1 MTSPAGGPDRPHR
14 NPDDGTVLDM
24 PAIKKPLERETLP
37 CVHAVTNDEI
47 MLRPGF
53 LRKALA
59 VMRVLGDKGA
69 IHVRSQL
76 LDSPTLYSITLA
88 LLELHEQTNCWCIV
102 NDRVDIALACGANG
116 VQLTHKSIAVPD
128 VHAIAPGLYVGA
140 SVHSADEARDAEKSG
155 ADWCV
160 AGHVFETE
168 THPGVPRRA
177 STFISEVV
185 AAVDY
190 PVIAIGGIR
199 PEHVRSLVHR
209 GAHGVAA
216 IRGIWNDENS
226 ELAASRYLSQ
236 V

>member
-1 MTSPAGGPDRPHR
+1 MTTPPVNASMED
-14 NPDDGTVLDM
+14 
-24 PAIKKPLERETLP
+24 LP
-37 CVHAVTNDEI
+37 CIHAVTNDEI

-53 LRKALA
+53 LRKAMGI
-59 VMRVLGDKGA
+59 MRVLGGKGA

-76 LDSPTLYSITLA
+76 LDSPTLYSLTLA
-88 LLELHEQTNCWCIV
+88 LLELHEQTKCWCII
-102 NDRVDIALACGANG
+102 NDRVDIALACGVQG

-128 VHAIAPGLYVGA
+128 VQAIAPALLIGA
-140 SVHSADEARDAEKSG
+140 SVHSSDEARDAEQAG

-168 THPGVPRRA
+168 SHPGAPRREK
-177 STFISEVV
+177 TFVSDVV
-185 AAVDY
+185 AAVSF

-199 PEHVRSLVHR
+199 PEHVHSLVHR

-216 IRGIWNDENS
+216 IRGIWNDENP

>member
-1 MTSPAGGPDRPHR
+1 MSATAAAPVRGAATD
-14 NPDDGTVLDM
+14 
-24 PAIKKPLERETLP
+24 LP

-53 LRKALA
+53 IRKAMA

-69 IHVRSQL
+69 IHIRSQL
-76 LDSPTLYSITLA
+76 LDTPTLFSLTLA
-88 LLELHEQTNCWCIV
+88 LLELHEQTKCWCIV
-102 NDRVDIALACGANG
+102 NDRVDIAIACGVQG

-128 VHAIAPGLYVGA
+128 VRTIGPALRIGA
-140 SVHSADEARDAEKSG
+140 SVHSPDEARDAEQAG
-155 ADWCV
+155 AEWCV
-160 AGHVFETE
+160 AGNVFETPS
-168 THPGVPRRA
+168 HPGMPRRET
-177 STFISEVV
+177 TFINDVV
-185 AAVDY
+185 AVVSF

>member
-1 MTSPAGGPDRPHR
+1 VTAAAEVVPEA
-14 NPDDGTVLDM
+14 
-24 PAIKKPLERETLP
+24 ELP
-37 CVHAVTNDEI
+37 VVHAVTSDEI

-53 LRKALA
+53 LRKAMA

-88 LLELHEQTNCWCIV
+88 LLELHQQTQCWCIV
-102 NDRVDIALACGANG
+102 NDRVDVALACGVQG
-116 VQLTHKSIAVPD
+116 VQLTHKSISVPD
-128 VHAIAPGLYVGA
+128 VQRIAPALKIGA
-140 SVHSADEARDAEKSG
+140 SVHSPDEARDAERAG

-160 AGHVFETE
+160 AGHVFETQS
-168 THPGVPRRA
+168 HPGLPRQE
-177 STFISEVV
+177 SSFISDVV
-185 AAVDY
+185 AAVRI

-209 GAHGVAA
+209 GAYGVAA

>member
-1 MTSPAGGPDRPHR
+1 MATAAQPEPVA
-14 NPDDGTVLDM
+14 
-24 PAIKKPLERETLP
+24 ELP

-53 LRKALA
+53 LRKAMG

-76 LDSPTLYSITLA
+76 LDTPTLFSLTLA
-88 LLELHEQTNCWCIV
+88 LIELHEQTKCWCIV
-102 NDRVDIALACGANG
+102 NDRVDIALACGVQG
-116 VQLTHKSIAVPD
+116 VQLTHKSISVPD
-128 VHAIAPGLYVGA
+128 VRRIAPALRVGA
-140 SVHSADEARDAEKSG
+140 SIHSPDEARDAERAG
-155 ADWCV
+155 AEWCV
-160 AGHVFETE
+160 AGSVFETPS
-168 THPGVPRRA
+168 HPGMPRQET
-177 STFISEVV
+177 TFMNDVV
-185 AAVDY
+185 ASVRL

>member
-1 MTSPAGGPDRPHR
+1 MTTPAVKASMD
-14 NPDDGTVLDM
+14 
-24 PAIKKPLERETLP
+24 ELP
-37 CVHAVTNDEI
+37 CIHAITNDEI

-53 LRKALA
+53 LKKAMG
-59 VMRVLGDKGA
+59 VMRQLGDKGA

-76 LDSPTLYSITLA
+76 LDSPTLYSLTLA
-88 LLELHEQTNCWCIV
+88 LLELNAQTKCWCIV
-102 NDRVDIALACGANG
+102 NDRVDIALACGVQG

-128 VHAIAPGLYVGA
+128 VQRIAPALLIGA
-140 SVHSADEARDAEKSG
+140 SVHSAEEARDAEQAG

-160 AGHVFETE
+160 AGHVFETAS
-168 THPGVPRRA
+168 HPGEPRREK
-177 STFISEVV
+177 TFINDVV
-185 AAVDY
+185 AAVSF

-199 PEHVRSLVHR
+199 PEHVNSLVHR

-216 IRGIWNDENS
+216 IRGIWNDENP

>member
-1 MTSPAGGPDRPHR
+1 VTNPTDAG
-14 NPDDGTVLDM
+14 NPLAAPVPQL
-24 PAIKKPLERETLP
+24 KKALTREELP
-37 CVHAVTNDEI
+37 CVHAVTTDEI

-53 LRKALA
+53 LRKALGI
-59 VMRVLGDKGA
+59 MRVLGGKGA

-76 LDSPTLYSITLA
+76 LDSPTIYSITLA
-88 LLELHEQTNCWCIV
+88 LLELHAQTQCWCIV

-116 VQLTHKSIAVPD
+116 VQLTHKSIPVPD
-128 VHAIAPGLYVGA
+128 VHTIAPALRVGA
-140 SVHSADEARDAEKSG
+140 SVHSPQEAIDAEKSG

-160 AGHVFETE
+160 AGHVFETPS
-168 THPGVPRRA
+168 HPDVPRRE
-177 STFISEVV
+177 SSFIPEVV
-185 AAVDY
+185 AAVSF

-216 IRGIWNDENS
+216 IRGIWDDENS

>member
-1 MTSPAGGPDRPHR
+1 MSTSAPAVPPRAP
-14 NPDDGTVLDM
+14 
-24 PAIKKPLERETLP
+24 IEELP
-37 CVHAVTNDEI
+37 VVHAVTSDEI

-53 LRKALA
+53 LRKAMA
-59 VMRVLGDKGA
+59 VMKVLEGKGA

-88 LLELHEQTNCWCIV
+88 LLELHEQTRCWCIV
-102 NDRVDIALACGANG
+102 NDRVDIALACGAQG

-128 VHAIAPGLYVGA
+128 VQRIAPALRIGA
-140 SVHSADEARDAEKSG
+140 SVHSADEARDAEQAG

-160 AGHVFETE
+160 AGHVFETP
-168 THPGVPRRA
+168 THPGEPRRE
-177 STFISEVV
+177 TNFIPDVV
-185 AAVDY
+185 AAVRL

>member
-1 MTSPAGGPDRPHR
+1 MSTAATPAVVKAP
-14 NPDDGTVLDM
+14 
-24 PAIKKPLERETLP
+24 IEELP
-37 CVHAVTNDEI
+37 VVHAVTNDEI

-53 LRKALA
+53 LRKAMSI
-59 VMRVLGDKGA
+59 MRVLEGKGA

-76 LDSPTLYSITLA
+76 LDTPTLYSITLA
-88 LLELHEQTNCWCIV
+88 LLELHEQTKCWCIV
-102 NDRVDIALACGANG
+102 NDRVDVALACGVQG

-128 VHAIAPGLYVGA
+128 VQRIAPALLIGA
-140 SVHSADEARDAEKSG
+140 SVHSADEARDAEQAG

-160 AGHVFETE
+160 AGHVFETPS
-168 THPGVPRRA
+168 HPGEPRRENN
-177 STFISEVV
+177 FIPDVV
-185 AAVDY
+185 AAVKV

-216 IRGIWNDENS
+216 IRGIWNDENA

>member
-1 MTSPAGGPDRPHR
+1 LTAP
-14 NPDDGTVLDM
+14 
-24 PAIKKPLERETLP
+24 ETKAAVSELP
-37 CVHAVTNDEI
+37 CVHAVTTDEI

-53 LRKALA
+53 LRQALA
-59 VMRVLGDKGA
+59 IMRVLGDKGA
-69 IHVRSQL
+69 IHIRSQL

-88 LLELHEQTNCWCIV
+88 LLEVHAQTKCWCII
-102 NDRVDIALACGANG
+102 NDRVDIALACGVQG

-128 VHAIAPGLYVGA
+128 VQSIAPALLIGA
-140 SVHSADEARDAEKSG
+140 SVHSADEARDAEKAG

-160 AGHVFETE
+160 AGNVFETP
-168 THPGVPRRA
+168 THPGQPRREN
-177 STFISEVV
+177 TFISEVV
-185 AAVDY
+185 AAVSL

-216 IRGIWNDENS
+216 IRGIWDDENS

>member
-1 MTSPAGGPDRPHR
+1 MED
-14 NPDDGTVLDM
+14 
-24 PAIKKPLERETLP
+24 LP
-37 CVHAVTNDEI
+37 RIHAVTNDEI

-53 LRKALA
+53 LRKAMGI
-59 VMRVLGDKGA
+59 MRILGGKGA

-76 LDSPTLYSITLA
+76 LDSPTLYSLTLA
-88 LLELHEQTNCWCIV
+88 LLELNEQTKCWCII
-102 NDRVDIALACGANG
+102 NDRVDIALACGVQG

-128 VHAIAPGLYVGA
+128 VQAIAPALLIGA
-140 SVHSADEARDAEKSG
+140 SVHSSEEARDAERAG

-168 THPGVPRRA
+168 SHPGAPRREK
-177 STFISEVV
+177 TFVSDVV
-185 AAVDY
+185 AAVSF

-199 PEHVRSLVHR
+199 PEHVHSLVHR

-216 IRGIWNDENS
+216 IRGIWNDENP

>member
-1 MTSPAGGPDRPHR
+1 MTASTSPAKQS
-14 NPDDGTVLDM
+14 
-24 PAIKKPLERETLP
+24 IEELP
-37 CVHAVTNDEI
+37 VVHAVTSDEI

-53 LRKALA
+53 LRKAMG
-59 VMRVLGDKGA
+59 VMKVLENKGA
-69 IHVRSQL
+69 IHIRSQL
-76 LDSPTLYSITLA
+76 LDSPTLYSIALA
-88 LLELHEQTNCWCIV
+88 LLELHEQTKCWCII
-102 NDRVDIALACGANG
+102 NDRVDIALACGVQG
-116 VQLTHKSIAVPD
+116 VQLTHTSISLTD
-128 VHAIAPGLYVGA
+128 VQRIARSILIGD
-140 SVHSADEARDAEKSG
+140 SVHSPAEAKDAEQAG

-160 AGHVFETE
+160 AGHVFETP
-168 THPGVPRRA
+168 THPGEPRRENN
-177 STFISEVV
+177 FIPDVV
-185 AAVDY
+185 AAVEV

>member
-1 MTSPAGGPDRPHR
+1 MDA
-14 NPDDGTVLDM
+14 
-24 PAIKKPLERETLP
+24 LP
-37 CVHAVTNDEI
+37 VVHAVTNDEI

-53 LRKALA
+53 LRKAMGI
-59 VMRVLGDKGA
+59 MRVLGDKGA

-76 LDSPTLYSITLA
+76 LDSPTLYSLTLA
-88 LLELHEQTNCWCIV
+88 VLELHEQTKCWCIV
-102 NDRVDIALACGANG
+102 NDRVDIALACGVQG
-116 VQLTHKSIAVPD
+116 VQLTHKSISVPD
-128 VHAIAPGLYVGA
+128 VQRIAPALRVGA
-140 SVHSADEARDAEKSG
+140 SVHSAAEAKDAELAG

-160 AGHVFETE
+160 AGNVFETPS
-168 THPGVPRRA
+168 HPGLPRKET
-177 STFISEVV
+177 SFIPDVV
-185 AAVDY
+185 AAVSL

-209 GAHGVAA
+209 GAHGIAA

>member
-1 MTSPAGGPDRPHR
+1 MTDAPAKAP
-14 NPDDGTVLDM
+14 
-24 PAIKKPLERETLP
+24 IEELP
-37 CVHAVTNDEI
+37 CVHAITNDEI

-53 LRKALA
+53 LRKAMG

-76 LDSPTLYSITLA
+76 LDTPTLYSLTLA
-88 LLELHEQTNCWCIV
+88 LLELQEQTKCWCIT
-102 NDRVDIALACGANG
+102 NDRVDIALACGVRG
-116 VQLTHKSIAVPD
+116 VQLTHKSITVPD
-128 VHAIAPGLYVGA
+128 VQMIAPALRIGA
-140 SVHSADEARDAEKSG
+140 SVHSPDEARDAEQAG

-160 AGHVFETE
+160 AGHVFETS
-168 THPGVPRRA
+168 THPELPRREN
-177 STFISEVV
+177 SFINDVV
-185 AAVDY
+185 SAVSF

-209 GAHGVAA
+209 GAHGIAA
-216 IRGIWNDENS
+216 IRGIWSDENP

>member
-1 MTSPAGGPDRPHR
+1 MTSPPVKASIED
-14 NPDDGTVLDM
+14 
-24 PAIKKPLERETLP
+24 LP
-37 CVHAVTNDEI
+37 RIHAVTNDEI

-53 LRKALA
+53 LRKAMGI
-59 VMRVLGDKGA
+59 MRILGGKGA

-76 LDSPTLYSITLA
+76 LDSPTLYSLTLA
-88 LLELHEQTNCWCIV
+88 LLELNEQTKCWCII
-102 NDRVDIALACGANG
+102 NDRVDIALACGVQG

-128 VHAIAPGLYVGA
+128 VQAIAPALLIGA
-140 SVHSADEARDAEKSG
+140 SVHSSEEARDAERAG

-168 THPGVPRRA
+168 SHPGAPRREK
-177 STFISEVV
+177 TFVSDVV
-185 AAVDY
+185 AAVSF

-199 PEHVRSLVHR
+199 PEHVHSLVHR

-216 IRGIWNDENS
+216 IRGIWNDENP

>member
-1 MTSPAGGPDRPHR
+1 MTASPPVK
-14 NPDDGTVLDM
+14 T
-24 PAIKKPLERETLP
+24 PLENLP
-37 CVHAVTNDEI
+37 CVHAVTTDEI

-59 VMRVLGDKGA
+59 IMRVLGDKGA

-76 LDSPTLYSITLA
+76 LDTPTLYSITLA
-88 LLELHEQTNCWCIV
+88 LLEVHEQTRCWCIV
-102 NDRVDIALACGANG
+102 NDRVDIALACGVQG
-116 VQLTHKSIAVPD
+116 VQLTHKSIAVRD
-128 VHAIAPGLYVGA
+128 VQVIAPELRIGA
-140 SVHSADEARDAEKSG
+140 SVHSPDEARDAEKAG

-160 AGHVFETE
+160 AGHVFETPS
-168 THPGVPRRA
+168 HPSEPRRE
-177 STFISEVV
+177 SSFINEVV
-185 AAVDY
+185 AAVSF

-199 PEHVRSLVHR
+199 PEHVRALVHK

>member
-1 MTSPAGGPDRPHR
+1 MTSPADAD
-14 NPDDGTVLDM
+14 NPVA
-24 PAIKKPLERETLP
+24 PATQAAKKPLTRAEFPT
-37 CVHAVTNDEI
+37 VHAVTTDEV

-53 LRKALA
+53 LRKALGI
-59 VMRVLGDKGA
+59 MRVLGDKGA

-76 LDSPTLYSITLA
+76 LDSPTIYSITLA
-88 LLELHEQTNCWCIV
+88 LLELNAQTQCWCIV

-128 VHAIAPGLYVGA
+128 VQHIAPVLRVGA
-140 SVHSADEARDAEKSG
+140 SVHSAQEAVDAERSG

-168 THPGVPRRA
+168 SHPGVPRRE
-177 STFISEVV
+177 SSFIPEVV
-185 AAVDY
+185 AAVSF

-216 IRGIWNDENS
+216 IRGIWDDENS

>member
-1 MTSPAGGPDRPHR
+1 MTSPPVKAPMSG
-14 NPDDGTVLDM
+14 
-24 PAIKKPLERETLP
+24 LP
-37 CVHAVTNDEI
+37 FIHAVTNDEI

-53 LRKALA
+53 LRKAMA

-76 LDSPTLYSITLA
+76 LDTPTLFSITLA
-88 LLELHEQTNCWCIV
+88 LLELHEQTGCWCIV
-102 NDRVDIALACGANG
+102 NDRVDVALACGVQG
-116 VQLTHKSIAVPD
+116 VQLTHKSISVPD
-128 VHAIAPGLYVGA
+128 VQRIAPALRIGA
-140 SVHSADEARDAEKSG
+140 SVHTPDEARDAEQAG

-160 AGHVFETE
+160 AGHVFETQ
-168 THPGVPRRA
+168 THPGIPRQE
-177 STFISEVV
+177 SSFINEVV
-185 AAVDY
+185 AAVSF

-216 IRGIWNDENS
+216 IRGIWTDENS

>member
-1 MTSPAGGPDRPHR
+1 LTATATQPEPAA
-14 NPDDGTVLDM
+14 L
-24 PAIKKPLERETLP
+24 AELP

-53 LRKALA
+53 LRKAMG
-59 VMRVLGDKGA
+59 VMRVLGERGA
-69 IHVRSQL
+69 VHVRSQL
-76 LDSPTLYSITLA
+76 LDTPTLFSLTLA
-88 LLELHEQTNCWCIV
+88 LIELHDQTKCWCIV
-102 NDRVDIALACGANG
+102 NDRVDIALACGVQG

-128 VHAIAPGLYVGA
+128 VRRIAPALRVGA
-140 SVHSADEARDAEKSG
+140 SVHSPDEARDAELAG
-155 ADWCV
+155 AEWCV
-160 AGHVFETE
+160 AGSVFETPS
-168 THPGVPRRA
+168 HPGMPRQET
-177 STFISEVV
+177 TFINDVV
-185 AAVDY
+185 AAVSL

-199 PEHVRSLVHR
+199 PEHVRSLVYR

>member
-1 MTSPAGGPDRPHR
+1 MTATAATAPVKAP
-14 NPDDGTVLDM
+14 
-24 PAIKKPLERETLP
+24 IEELP
-37 CVHAVTNDEI
+37 VVHAVTNDEI

-53 LRKALA
+53 LRKAMA
-59 VMRVLGDKGA
+59 VMRVLEAKGA
-69 IHVRSQL
+69 IHIRSQL
-76 LDSPTLYSITLA
+76 LDTPTLYSITLA
-88 LLELHEQTNCWCIV
+88 LLELHEQTRCWCVV
-102 NDRVDIALACGANG
+102 NDRVDVALACGVQG

-128 VHAIAPGLYVGA
+128 VQRIAPSLLIGA
-140 SVHSADEARDAEKSG
+140 SVHSAAEARDAEQAG

-160 AGHVFETE
+160 AGHVFETPS
-168 THPGVPRRA
+168 HPGEPRRET
-177 STFISEVV
+177 SFIPDVV
-185 AAVDY
+185 AAVRV

>member
-1 MTSPAGGPDRPHR
+1 MAD
-14 NPDDGTVLDM
+14 
-24 PAIKKPLERETLP
+24 LP
-37 CVHAVTNDEI
+37 CIHAVTNDEI

-53 LRKALA
+53 LRKAMGI
-59 VMRVLGDKGA
+59 MRVLGGKGA
-69 IHVRSQL
+69 IHIRSQL
-76 LDSPTLYSITLA
+76 LDSPTLYSLTLA
-88 LLELHEQTNCWCIV
+88 LLELNEQTKCWCII
-102 NDRVDIALACGANG
+102 NDRVDIALACGVQG

-128 VHAIAPGLYVGA
+128 VQAIAPALLIGA
-140 SVHSADEARDAEKSG
+140 SVHSSEEARDAEQAG

-168 THPGVPRRA
+168 SHPGAPRRER
-177 STFISEVV
+177 TFVSDVV
-185 AAVDY
+185 AAVNF

-199 PEHVRSLVHR
+199 PEHVHSLVHR

-216 IRGIWNDENS
+216 IRGIWNDENP

>member
-1 MTSPAGGPDRPHR
+1 MTAPPVKAPMTD
-14 NPDDGTVLDM
+14 
-24 PAIKKPLERETLP
+24 LP
-37 CVHAVTNDEI
+37 RVHAVTSDEI

-53 LRKALA
+53 LRKALS

-76 LDSPTLYSITLA
+76 LDTPTLYSITLA
-88 LLELHEQTNCWCIV
+88 LLELHEQTSCWCIV
-102 NDRVDIALACGANG
+102 NDRVDVALACGVHG

-128 VHAIAPGLYVGA
+128 VQRIAPALRIGA
-140 SVHSADEARDAEKSG
+140 SVHSPEEARDAELAG

-160 AGHVFETE
+160 AGHVFETPS
-168 THPGVPRRA
+168 HPGEPRRE
-177 STFISEVV
+177 STFIDEVV
-185 AAVDY
+185 AAVSV

>member
-1 MTSPAGGPDRPHR
+1 M
-14 NPDDGTVLDM
+14 
-24 PAIKKPLERETLP
+24 
-37 CVHAVTNDEI
+37 
-47 MLRPGF
+47 
-53 LRKALA
+53 A
-59 VMRVLGDKGA
+59 VMRVLGDNGA

-76 LDSPTLYSITLA
+76 LDSPTLYSIALA
-88 LLELHEQTNCWCIV
+88 LLELYEQTKCWCII
-102 NDRVDIALACGANG
+102 NDRVDVALACGVQG

-128 VHAIAPGLYVGA
+128 VQRIAPALRIGA
-140 SVHSADEARDAEKSG
+140 SVHSPEEARDAELAG

-160 AGHVFETE
+160 AGSVFETPS
-168 THPGVPRRA
+168 HPGLPRRET
-177 STFISEVV
+177 TFINEVV
-185 AAVDY
+185 AAVSF

-199 PEHVRSLVHR
+199 PEHVRSLVHH

>member
-1 MTSPAGGPDRPHR
+1 MAD
-14 NPDDGTVLDM
+14 
-24 PAIKKPLERETLP
+24 LP
-37 CVHAVTNDEI
+37 SIHAVTNDEI

-53 LRKALA
+53 LRKAMGI
-59 VMRVLGDKGA
+59 MRILGGKGA
-69 IHVRSQL
+69 IHIRSQL
-76 LDSPTLYSITLA
+76 LDSPTLYSLTLA
-88 LLELHEQTNCWCIV
+88 LLELNEQTKCWCII
-102 NDRVDIALACGANG
+102 NDRVDIALACGVQG

-128 VHAIAPGLYVGA
+128 VQAIAPALLIGA
-140 SVHSADEARDAEKSG
+140 SVHSAEEARDAEQAG

-168 THPGVPRRA
+168 SHPGAPRREK
-177 STFISEVV
+177 TFVSDVV
-185 AAVDY
+185 AAVRF

-199 PEHVRSLVHR
+199 PEHVHSLVHR

-216 IRGIWNDENS
+216 IRGIWNDENP